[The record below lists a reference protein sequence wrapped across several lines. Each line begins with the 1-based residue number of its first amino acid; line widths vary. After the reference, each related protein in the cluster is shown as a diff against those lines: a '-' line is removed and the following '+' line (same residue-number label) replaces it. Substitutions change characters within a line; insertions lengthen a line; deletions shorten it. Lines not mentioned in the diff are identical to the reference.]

1 MPQVK
6 SKFKHAAVEK
16 EVTIEGCYTDLVQ
29 KFYNSGD
36 TNYCSASAKFICC
49 HGAGGGGPMLVMKL
63 GMPGRKP
70 RDQQN
75 LVSYHGG
82 KVLCSQWS
90 PHSDRLLASGD
101 ADGSVCVMFFDDSLF
116 DEQHGLLKAPITEAS
131 VKIETGFKKQITGV
145 AWHPSVQNLLAVC
158 TKGGKIGFF
167 DATTGSQALE
177 LLIETEHPPLSMD
190 WSWNGDLLC
199 YIEKSGANHSVTVYN
214 VREGKKLF
222 TEKLGMKAAQAL
234 FMNHDEFCYVACT
247 GVAAESGK
255 RFFKVYDMEGNKVC
269 KPWSVPEKGSQAI
282 MPYWD
287 SGREMMWYY
296 GKGDLSI
303 SFALWRKGRNEFFSM
318 GLQRSSDP
326 IRGGCFVNQRA
337 MDVMDCQIQVF
348 CALRDKGGPNVAPFS
363 FSVPR
368 RQKSSFASEL
378 FPDCLGTKPVCT
390 IEEYKAGKE
399 ITKPNFIS
407 MDPDA
412 VINEDGEAVF
422 IKKATYGELE
432 KQVAALKEVIKANA
446 DALTAAGVDLEALGC
461 A

>member
-70 RDQQN
+70 REMQH
-75 LVSYHGG
+75 LASYHGG
-82 KVLCSQWS
+82 KVLTSQWS

-101 ADGSVCVMFFDDSLF
+101 ADGSACVMFFDDSLF
-116 DEQHGLLKAPITEAS
+116 DEQHGLLKEPITEPS
-131 VKIETGFKKQITGV
+131 VRIETGFKKQITGV
-145 AWHPSVQNLLAVC
+145 AWHPAVKNLLAIC
-158 TKGGKIGFF
+158 SKGGKIGFF
-167 DATTGSQALE
+167 DATTGSQALD
-177 LLIETEHPPLSMD
+177 LLIETDNPPLSMD
-190 WSWNGDLLC
+190 WSWNGDYLC

-214 VREGKKLF
+214 VREGKKVF
-222 TEKLGMKAAQAL
+222 TEKLGMKAAQSL

-303 SFALWRKGRNEFFSM
+303 SFALWRKGKSEFFSM
-318 GLQRSSDP
+318 GLQRSADP
-326 IRGGCFVNQRA
+326 IRGGCFINQRA
-337 MDVMDCQIQVF
+337 MDVMDCEVQIF

-368 RQKSSFASEL
+368 RQKSSFAPEL

-390 IEEYKAGKE
+390 IEEFKSGME

-407 MDPDA
+407 MDPEA

-422 IKKATYGELE
+422 IKKASYGELE
-432 KQVAALKEVIKANA
+432 KQVAALREVIKANA
-446 DALTAAGVDLEALGC
+446 DALGAAGVDLEALGC